1 VCTHIQRET
10 ERLSERERR
19 RKEKR
24 LRRERERER
33 KKERKRE
40 RERVC
45 VCVRERETHQPILVI
60 YLIRAPA
67 CTTYVIHGNR
77 PLGDQFTRYNF
88 FKLRFCGKLSKIP
101 GVALNTVISEI
112 FSNPRGG

>member
-1 VCTHIQRET
+1 MHTHTEGDREI
-10 ERLSERERR
+10 ERERK
-19 RKEKR
+19 KEKR
-24 LRRERERER
+24 ETIEERERERER

-40 RERVC
+40 RVC
-45 VCVRERETHQPILVI
+45 VCERERERETHQPILVI